1 MRFKKFHGGIDTV
14 DYDDLDNY
22 DNYDFANDDEYRK
35 IGSVKTLFKE
45 FDRYY
50 YKQVRTDSCFAG
62 RNINYIE
69 YESRGERYENLSPKE
84 YFDIIRP
91 YLRDFIKEQ

>member
-14 DYDDLDNY
+14 DFDDLDNY

-35 IGSVKTLFKE
+35 IGSVKTLFKD

-50 YKQVRTDSCFAG
+50 YKPVRTDSGFA
-62 RNINYIE
+62 
-69 YESRGERYENLSPKE
+69 
-84 YFDIIRP
+84 
-91 YLRDFIKEQ
+91 